1 MVEKKEMDGKEED
14 SEREGESERESRIFF
29 RTIEFYENRKNYV
42 SVFVR
47 GFSISF
53 FFFMSKKVSLLL
65 PHPQVG
71 VGNSE
76 LCVTF

>member
-1 MVEKKEMDGKEED
+1 MVEKKEMNGKEED

-53 FFFMSKKVSLLL
+53 FFLCLKKCLFCFLIL
-65 PHPQVG
+65 R
-71 VGNSE
+71 
-76 LCVTF
+76 